1 MEKKFPIYERTAIA
15 QLMAMTSGGIDA
27 YSYLT
32 HGHVFASMQT
42 GNLILLGV
50 NIIDGKFSVI
60 LNYLLPILTYCI
72 AAAITKWFQ
81 IHFPTDSKID
91 RQSLILTFEMLVF
104 LLVAIIGDVVPLNIT
119 ILMISFAISAQ
130 FVEFSSLHGMPV
142 NTLMMSG
149 NIKKVGMLTV
159 DGIAN
164 HKPKSIRR
172 AKRSFLLILAF
183 FIGITISAGAVKLFD
198 RQAILFEVLIL
209 LIALFTIHFNNWK
222 IAKN

>member
-1 MEKKFPIYERTAIA
+1 MEKKFPIYERTLIA

-81 IHFPTDSKID
+81 LHFPKEARVD
-91 RQSLILTFEMLVF
+91 RQSLILTFELFVF
-104 LLVAIIGDVVPLNIT
+104 LIVAIISDIVPLDVT

-159 DGIAN
+159 DGVIN
-164 HKPKSIRR
+164 KKPKSIRR
-172 AKRSFLLILAF
+172 AKRSLLLILAF
-183 FIGITISAGAVKLFD
+183 FIGVIVSAWAVKILD

-209 LIALFTIHFNNWK
+209 LVALFVVHFNDK
-222 IAKN
+222 KQVA

>member
-1 MEKKFPIYERTAIA
+1 MEKKFPIYERTLMA

-81 IHFPTDSKID
+81 LHFPKEARVD
-91 RQSLILTFEMLVF
+91 RQSLILSFELFVF
-104 LLVAIIGDVVPLNIT
+104 LIVAIISDIVPLDIT

-159 DGIAN
+159 DGVIN
-164 HKPKSIRR
+164 KKPKSIRR
-172 AKRSFLLILAF
+172 AKRSLLLILAF
-183 FIGITISAGAVKLFD
+183 FIGIIVSAWAVKILD

-209 LIALFTIHFNNWK
+209 LVALFVVHFNNK
-222 IAKN
+222 KQVA

>member
-1 MEKKFPIYERTAIA
+1 MEKEFPIYERTVIV
-15 QLMAMTSGGIDA
+15 QLLAMTSGGIDA

-50 NIIDGKFSVI
+50 NLVNGDFSVI
-60 LNYLLPILTYCI
+60 LNYLLPILTYCF

-81 IHFPTDSKID
+81 LHFPTESKID
-91 RQSLILTFEMLVF
+91 RQSLILTFEMFIF
-104 LLVAIIGDVVPLNIT
+104 LIVAIIGDIVPLNIT

-130 FVEFSSLHGMPV
+130 FVEFSSLHGIPV

-159 DGIAN
+159 DGIVN
-164 HKPKSIRR
+164 KKPKSIRR
-172 AKRSFLLILAF
+172 AKRSLLLIIAF
-183 FIGITISAGAVKLFD
+183 FIGIFLSAWAVKILD
-198 RQAILFEVLIL
+198 RQAILFEVIIL
-209 LIALFTIHFNNWK
+209 LIALFIIRLNK
-222 IAKN
+222 PEQ

>member
-1 MEKKFPIYERTAIA
+1 MEKKFPIYERTVIA

-60 LNYLLPILTYCI
+60 LNYLLPILTYCL
-72 AAAITKWFQ
+72 ADAITKWFQ
-81 IHFPTDSKID
+81 FHFPNESRID

-104 LLVAIIGDVVPLNIT
+104 LIVAIIGDIVPLNIT

-159 DGIAN
+159 DGIVN
-164 HKPKSIRR
+164 KKPKSIRR
-172 AKRSFLLILAF
+172 AQRSLLLILAF
-183 FIGITISAGAVKLFD
+183 FVGIIVSAAAVRILD

-209 LIALFTIHFNNWK
+209 LIALIVIHLNNK
-222 IAKN
+222 K

>member
-1 MEKKFPIYERTAIA
+1 MEKEFPIYERTLIA

-60 LNYLLPILTYCI
+60 LSYLLPILTYCI
-72 AAAITKWFQ
+72 AAVITKWFQ
-81 IHFPTDSKID
+81 LHFPKESRID
-91 RQSLILTFEMLVF
+91 RQSLILTFELFVF
-104 LLVAIIGDVVPLNIT
+104 LIVAIISDIVPLDIT

-159 DGIAN
+159 DGIIN
-164 HKPKSIRR
+164 KKPKSIRR
-172 AKRSFLLILAF
+172 AKRSLLLILAF
-183 FIGITISAGAVKLFD
+183 FIGIIVSAWAVKMFE

-209 LIALFTIHFNNWK
+209 LIALFVVHFNNQH
-222 IAKN
+222 